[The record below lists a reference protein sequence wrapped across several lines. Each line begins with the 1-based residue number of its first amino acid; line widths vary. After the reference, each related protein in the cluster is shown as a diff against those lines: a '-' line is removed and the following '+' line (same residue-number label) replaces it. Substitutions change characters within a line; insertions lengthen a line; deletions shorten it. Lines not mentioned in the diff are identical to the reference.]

1 MKKPK
6 LLLSLLLL
14 TAAGTYAQVGVGTTN
29 PQGIFNVDGGKD
41 NASSGTPTTAQ
52 QANDL
57 VVLSTGNVGMG
68 TTSPL
73 NKLVVKG
80 TNNQPSA
87 QNVDATNAILRV
99 DGSSNH
105 ALDFGVL
112 ANSPYGA
119 YIQSQNKTGATGLPL
134 ALNPSAGKVG
144 IGTVDP
150 SEALTVITSTNAAD
164 FGLFSNVTVPPTSDV
179 MAAQIKLG
187 HSKDWFTGIRSILPS
202 GSANTGLMDLQLTTG
217 TAASDNTQVARLTVK
232 AVSGRV
238 GIGTTT
244 PAQMLDVNGTIRG
257 KYGVL
262 LETQYGTVIENFYA
276 VNGGN
281 NDYVGLIPSGAT
293 NNLGILFKASTSG
306 TSGLAEVMRIAP
318 SGNVGIGLLQTN
330 ATTATPNAKLDVQSA
345 VKEVARFTSSQTL
358 TNFGHIAIGNAT
370 GSWAKLAAGSGAFA
384 LRNYSDDSTII
395 YSDLVTGNT
404 GIGTTDPK
412 TKLEVNGA
420 ATNTSSIAATGT
432 TINFALSNLAGT
444 TASAGAFT
452 LQNLKDGGS
461 YTLVVKGATSG
472 TSTFSATN
480 IAGTT
485 LTVHLPSDNGATTA
499 SKHTLYNF
507 LVVGTDVYVSWVSGL

>member
-57 VVLSTGNVGMG
+57 VVLSTGNVGIG

-202 GSANTGLMDLQLTTG
+202 GSANTGLLDLQLTTG
-217 TAASDNTQVARLTVK
+217 TASSDNTQVARLTVK
-232 AVSGRV
+232 AVSGNV
-238 GIGTTT
+238 GIGTT
-244 PAQMLDVNGTIRG
+244 N
-257 KYGVL
+257 
-262 LETQYGTVIENFYA
+262 
-276 VNGGN
+276 
-281 NDYVGLIPSGAT
+281 
-293 NNLGILFKASTSG
+293 
-306 TSGLAEVMRIAP
+306 
-318 SGNVGIGLLQTN
+318 
-330 ATTATPNAKLDVQSA
+330 PNAKLDVRSDL
-345 VKEVARFTSSQTL
+345 KEVARFTSSKTL
-358 TNFGHIAIGNAT
+358 TDFAHIALGNDT
-370 GSWAKLAAGSGAFA
+370 GVWAKLAAGSGAFA
-384 LRNYSDDSTII
+384 IRNYTTDATVF
-395 YSDLVTGNT
+395 YTDLATGST
-404 GIGTTDPK
+404 GIGTASPS
-412 TKLEVNGA
+412 TKLEVDSGTANDSGFKMTKLTSLA
-420 ATNTSSIAATGT
+420 STSSNASVAAIGVDSTGKVVPLGSSKRTDGVATNGTVDVAVSTFGCYQVTVSGSFGGYRTFTDQYIVSYANNFTVLSVKHINTVYSTSNGGT
-432 TINFALSNLAGT
+432 HEVL
-444 TASAGAFT
+444 
-452 LQNLKDGGS
+452 
-461 YTLVVKGATSG
+461 ATSALNVANATLAPG
-472 TSTFSATN
+472 HGIYNITFVCAGNTNVISAK
-480 IAGTT
+480 A
-485 LTVHLPSDNGATTA
+485 
-499 SKHTLYNF
+499 
-507 LVVGTDVYVSWVSGL
+507 LVNTEILSVKTQMMW